1 MMITQEEAL
10 KDLEEK
16 LRILTDTQ
24 DKLDKGL
31 TKLYK
36 IRQDVEEVRSNI
48 IGAKAYARIAP
59 ESFMG
64 AYNDAVE
71 DYEQIKPVT
80 EATKESFND
89 I

>member
-1 MMITQEEAL
+1 MIITQEEAL

-16 LRILTDTQ
+16 LRILTYTEE
-24 DKLDKGL
+24 KLDNGL

-36 IRQDVEEVRSNI
+36 IRQDVEEVKNNI
-48 IGAKAYARIAP
+48 LSAKVCAEISP
-59 ESFMG
+59 DSFADTYME
-64 AYNDAVE
+64 AV
-71 DYEQIKPVT
+71 DIYKQIKPVT